1 MFAVIQPSLLRST
14 DPELFFTRIFEKNYR
29 ALVFIQ

>member
-14 DPELFFTRIFEKNYR
+14 DPELFFTKKKKKNYR